1 MKPAACFILLLISV
15 SAFGQKKVLD
25 TFDLLEGWNVHAS
38 DGVVVT
44 ISRDTGRTGK
54 AVRMDVVFAVGSGY
68 GGIHKKFPIRL
79 PAGYQFSFDI
89 KAEFPTNNFEFK
101 LIDTTG
107 QNVWWLN
114 KRNFTF
120 PAEWTTIRIKKRHI
134 SFAWGP
140 SNAGLESIGGVEF
153 IVAAGSGGKGT
164 IWLDNFVLE
173 ARDDNPILEEPVVS
187 ASTSQRQAGLS
198 LDGDL
203 STAWKSSAQP
213 SQQWM
218 MIDFRRQREFSGF
231 VISWDSLDFARQFH
245 VSVSDDMKEWTT
257 VHNAHD
263 ARGTVTCVY
272 LPDHESRFVKLDLLA
287 SSRGKGFG
295 IRDIEVAD
303 VEMFKDANSFF
314 TTIAGRS
321 SVGSYPRYLTR
332 RQSYWTVVGVSGD
345 TKEALINEQGMIEVD
360 KSGFSLEPFLH
371 HNGKLVTWNDA
382 RISQTLQKEYLP
394 VPTVVWRKDDP
405 GEKYWNETGEREP
418 VHCSKTLSG
427 TSSVARPELH
437 RRSFSDTHHRAERSV
452 DHHRWKPGR
461 LLAIRC

>member
-1 MKPAACFILLLISV
+1 
-15 SAFGQKKVLD
+15 
-25 TFDLLEGWNVHAS
+25 
-38 DGVVVT
+38 
-44 ISRDTGRTGK
+44 
-54 AVRMDVVFAVGSGY
+54 MDVVFAVGSGY
-68 GGIHKKFPIRL
+68 GGMHKKFPIRL

-203 STAWKSSAQP
+203 STAWKSSSQL
-213 SQQWM
+213 SQQWV
-218 MIDFRRQREFSGF
+218 MIDFRRQ
-231 VISWDSLDFARQFH
+231 
-245 VSVSDDMKEWTT
+245 
-257 VHNAHD
+257 N
-263 ARGTVTCVY
+263 
-272 LPDHESRFVKLDLLA
+272 
-287 SSRGKGFG
+287 
-295 IRDIEVAD
+295 
-303 VEMFKDANSFF
+303 
-314 TTIAGRS
+314 
-321 SVGSYPRYLTR
+321 
-332 RQSYWTVVGVSGD
+332 
-345 TKEALINEQGMIEVD
+345 
-360 KSGFSLEPFLH
+360 
-371 HNGKLVTWNDA
+371 NGKLVTWNDA
-382 RISQTLQKEYLP
+382 RISQTLEKEYLP

-405 GEKYWNETGEREP
+405 GEQYWNETGEGEP
-418 VHCSKTLSG
+418 VRCTETFSG
-427 TSSVARPELH
+427 ASSVARPEH
-437 RRSFSDTHHRAERSV
+437 HWRRFSDTHHRAERSV
-452 DHHRWKPGR
+452 NHRQWKSGR
-461 LLAIRC
+461 LLTIRS